1 MGDPASGVV
10 GMSVALA
17 ASLLT
22 VATPTVCSGISADD
36 RGVVAL
42 LSPADLESTGSTTV
56 PDNIDTADASIQS
69 APGTNVQADAADAQN
84 SDIVVTG
91 HLRHPPGDPLAPLNA
106 KSFALTVSMD
116 NAVAGPMAL
125 RYKHVVPEP
134 ARNGIRNFFANL
146 HEPVVFLN
154 FLLQHK
160 IGKAGET
167 LARFTLNSTAGVG
180 GLFDVAKRKPFRLPQ
195 RANSFPDTLG
205 FYGVKPGPFFYIP
218 LLGPTTLRDLAGG
231 FVDRM
236 VLPVGFGTP
245 FNKLSFNAS
254 TGLVRGLEHRAE
266 IDDRIRKLR
275 NTPENNYDAA
285 REFYLRRRQR
295 EIDLL
300 KGIDTDQSDDAEIDS
315 IN

>member
-1 MGDPASGVV
+1 MAVSTPALCPGSGAD
-10 GMSVALA
+10 GHCI
-17 ASLLT
+17 
-22 VATPTVCSGISADD
+22 VAT
-36 RGVVAL
+36 
-42 LSPADLESTGSTTV
+42 LSPDELKALPLRTV
-56 PDNIDTADASIQS
+56 PDDADSIDASAQVTSGI
-69 APGTNVQADAADAQN
+69 AGNADGSDMQN
-84 SDIVVTG
+84 GDIVITG
-91 HLRHPPGDPLAPLNA
+91 DPRHPPGDPLAPLNA

-134 ARNGIRNFFANL
+134 VRNGIRNLFANL

-236 VLPVGFGTP
+236 VLPLGFGAP

-295 EIDLL
+295 EIDALR
-300 KGIDTDQSDDAEIDS
+300 GADSVETDDIGFDPV
-315 IN
+315 N